1 MNPVVEAH
9 RLPPA
14 SLFVSAMWDKVL
26 DAYPQ
31 VMSVVSIAIAQAG
44 GDREAV
50 DRMVGNEA
58 SPAAFLMGCCV
69 EELASSGFVTRG
81 DEARHYIEEM
91 IAALS
96 PLAHPS
102 RSSRVAP
109 DFRRLLTEFDSHPV
123 RLRVKTIQYM
133 LAMNEL
139 ERERSIVSEDAACQL
154 QIECSVTV
162 DGIAGCLI
170 EMMKPAAAASSDA
183 SELTPE
189 TTALGPVIS
198 DTLRRLP

>member
-96 PLAHPS
+96 PPGASEQEQPGCS
-102 RSSRVAP
+102 RFPA
-109 DFRRLLTEFDSHPV
+109 
-123 RLRVKTIQYM
+123 
-133 LAMNEL
+133 
-139 ERERSIVSEDAACQL
+139 
-154 QIECSVTV
+154 TV
-162 DGIAGCLI
+162 DGIRQPSG
-170 EMMKPAAAASSDA
+170 PAARERRSS
-183 SELTPE
+183 TCW
-189 TTALGPVIS
+189 
-198 DTLRRLP
+198 R